1 MCKSVLPLPP
11 PRPNGSRQ
19 NDFVGLASGR
29 AEGDI
34 LRIILGIRS
43 NFPTESFLYL
53 YCVKILLAEDEK
65 ALGESILAFLKNEG
79 HVCEWVKDFHAGE
92 EKAGMY
98 QYDCALIDI
107 GLPGGS
113 GLDIVK
119 ALKKSNAKTGII
131 IISAKN
137 SLDDK
142 ISGLDLGA
150 DDYITKPFH
159 LAELN
164 SRLNSVLRRR
174 NFEGSNEIIF
184 EKLKLIP
191 DKQEVF
197 VKGKALTL
205 TKKEYALLLF
215 FISNKNRVV
224 TKESIA
230 EHLWGDDMDM
240 ADSFDFIY
248 SHIKN
253 LRKKIM
259 DAGGD
264 DYLKSVYGM
273 GYKFSAQ

>member
-1 MCKSVLPLPP
+1 MVE
-11 PRPNGSRQ
+11 NE
-19 NDFVGLASGR
+19 A
-29 AEGDI
+29 
-34 LRIILGIRS
+34 
-43 NFPTESFLYL
+43 
-53 YCVKILLAEDEK
+53 
-65 ALGESILAFLKNEG
+65 ALGESVISFLKKEG
-79 HVCEWVKDFHAGE
+79 HLCEWVKNFSAGD
-92 EKAGMY
+92 EKVNIY

-119 ALKKSNAKTGII
+119 ALKKNNPKTGII
-131 IISAKN
+131 IVSAKN

-159 LAELN
+159 FAELN

-174 NFEGSNEIIF
+174 NFEGSSEIIF
-184 EKLKLIP
+184 EKIKIIP
-191 DKQEVF
+191 DKQEVA
-197 VKGKALTL
+197 VKGKNISL
-205 TKKEYALLLF
+205 TKKEFDLLLF

-230 EHLWGDDMDM
+230 EHLWGDEMDM

-253 LRKKIM
+253 LRKKIT

-273 GYKFSAQ
+273 GYKFSAL

>member
-1 MCKSVLPLPP
+1 M
-11 PRPNGSRQ
+11 
-19 NDFVGLASGR
+19 
-29 AEGDI
+29 
-34 LRIILGIRS
+34 
-43 NFPTESFLYL
+43 
-53 YCVKILLAEDEK
+53 KILLIEDET
-65 ALGESILAFLKNEG
+65 ALGESVLNFFKKEG
-79 HVCEWVKDFHAGE
+79 HVCEWVKNFNAGD
-92 EKAGMY
+92 EKVSMY

-119 ALKKSNAKTGII
+119 ALKKNNPKTGII

-142 ISGLDLGA
+142 VIGLDLGA

-159 LAELN
+159 FAELN

-174 NFEGSNEIIF
+174 NFEGNNEIIF
-184 EKLKLIP
+184 EKLKIIP
-191 DKQEVF
+191 DKQEVL
-197 VKGKALTL
+197 VNGKIIFL
-205 TKKEYALLLF
+205 TKKEFDLLLF

-230 EHLWGDDMDM
+230 EHLWGDEAD
-240 ADSFDFIY
+240 ATDSFDFIY

-259 DAGGD
+259 DAGGS
-264 DYLKSVYGM
+264 DYIKSIYGM
-273 GYKFSAQ
+273 GYKFSS